1 MTDTTLIIVAAAGIL
16 LLLFLIIR
24 TKLQAFIAL
33 LLVSSLVGIASGIPL
48 EKVIDAI
55 KDGMAG
61 TLGFVAI
68 VVGLGAMFGSILES
82 SGGIERLANTLLDKF
97 GEDNSQWAMGIT
109 GFIVGIP
116 VFFDVGF
123 IILVPIVYGLSK
135 KSGRSLLYYGIPLAS
150 GMLVTHSFI
159 PPTPGPIAVAEL
171 LKADLGWVILFGM
184 IAGIPAMIISG
195 PLFGRYITRKIHA
208 EVPDTFLTVTESG
221 SKKKMPGFAVVT
233 IIIFI
238 PLFLILLNT
247 MSGILLEGENLKGL
261 KSLLGFIG
269 HPFIAL
275 LIATLLAL
283 VILGKGHGYSKEEL
297 QKITT
302 KALEPA
308 GIIILITG
316 AGGVF
321 KQVLIDSGVGD
332 VLANMMAAST
342 IPPVLLAFT
351 VAAIVRVAQGSAT
364 VAMITAAGIISP
376 IISFLHLEGAALGLI
391 AIAISAGA
399 SILSHVNDSG
409 FWLVNRYLGLTEQQ
423 TLTSWTVMTTILA
436 LTGLGVVFIIS
447 LFIM

>member
-33 LLVSSLVGIASGIPL
+33 LLVSTLVGIASGMPL
-48 EKVIDAI
+48 ENVINTI
-55 KDGMAG
+55 KNGMGG

-68 VVGLGAMFGSILES
+68 VVGLGAMFGSILEA

-97 GEDNSQWAMGIT
+97 GEDNAQWAMGIT
-109 GFIVGIP
+109 GFIVAIP

-123 IILVPIVYGLSK
+123 IILVPLVYGLSK

-150 GMLVTHSFI
+150 GLVVTHSFI

-171 LKADLGWVILFGM
+171 LKADLGWVILFGA

-195 PLFGRYITRKIHA
+195 PFFGRYIARKIHA
-208 EVPDTFLTVTESG
+208 EVPDTFQTVTESG
-221 SKKKMPGFAVVT
+221 SKKMPGFTTVF

-247 MSGILLEGENLKGL
+247 ISGILLEGENLKAL
-261 KSLLGFIG
+261 KSFLGFIG

-275 LIATLLAL
+275 LIATLLAAFL
-283 VILGKGHGYSKEEL
+283 LGTRHGFSREEL

-332 VLANMMAAST
+332 VLANMMAASSMPT
-342 IPPVLLAFT
+342 VLLAFT
-351 VAAIVRVAQGSAT
+351 VSAIVRVAQGSAT

-376 IISFLHLEGAALGLI
+376 IISVLRLEGPALGLI
-391 AIAISAGA
+391 VIAISAGA

-409 FWLVNRYLGLTEQQ
+409 FWLVNRYFGLSEQQ
-423 TLTSWTVMTTILA
+423 TLSSWTVMTTILA
-436 LTGLGVVFIIS
+436 LTGLLVVYIIS